1 MGVDYEAGGLIYTVQ
16 VTDDLGGAWQS
27 GAAFVELVPGSRV
40 NNGDGTETVSVRIKL
55 TVSSAAKRFLRLVL
69 TPTS

>member
-1 MGVDYEAGGLIYTVQ
+1 
-16 VTDDLGGAWQS
+16 
-27 GAAFVELVPGSRV
+27 V